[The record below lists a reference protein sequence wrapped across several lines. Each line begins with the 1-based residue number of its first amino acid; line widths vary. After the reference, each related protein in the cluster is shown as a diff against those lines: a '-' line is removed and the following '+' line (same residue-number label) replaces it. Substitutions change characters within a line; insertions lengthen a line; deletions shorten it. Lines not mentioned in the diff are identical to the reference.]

1 MTAVLKAFDDD
12 ARAEVVL
19 SIFDAETQTVCTTES
34 KQDKD
39 HCASFEAA
47 AWKVDMT
54 MAHPSI
60 LEERPTSNAV
70 VSFNFEDGASVGTI
84 HQGTTPAPSD
94 DEDEQPAPNLPT
106 QRPTDEIKRRRTENE
121 LIAQVAALKRQLER
135 HTVQQSLPSD
145 PASENSESDTDTPS
159 DQPTTPASPGA
170 NQEAGTE

>member
-1 MTAVLKAFDDD
+1 MESRHDDG
-12 ARAEVVL
+12 
-19 SIFDAETQTVCTTES
+19 
-34 KQDKD
+34 
-39 HCASFEAA
+39 
-47 AWKVDMT
+47 
-54 MAHPSI
+54 HPSI

-84 HQGTTPAPSD
+84 HQGTTPAPSN
-94 DEDEQPAPNLPT
+94 DEDEQPAPTLPT
-106 QRPTDEIKRRRTENE
+106 HRPTDEIERRRTENE

-145 PASENSESDTDTPS
+145 LASENSESDTDTPS